1 MPPPPQ
7 SKPLSIDDLPT
18 EVLALVLNHV
28 HVKHLPKLALTN
40 AAWGQPNVFELLWSM
55 VCRWCLVQH
64 VHRCAQ
70 HRTLTLCNL
79 SSRGFQLYRASHFR
93 KTSTSTISEKLNALP
108 ENSLMIRTVEYMAR
122 CC

>member
-55 VCRWCLVQH
+55 VCTAAGAW
-64 VHRCAQ
+64 
-70 HRTLTLCNL
+70 
-79 SSRGFQLYRASHFR
+79 F
-93 KTSTSTISEKLNALP
+93 STCIAVRSTGL
-108 ENSLMIRTVEYMAR
+108 
-122 CC
+122 